1 MGRRKNSSADNPSRD
16 RENCKNS
23 SPDNPSKDRDG
34 SWKNILKG
42 YVDLVQEQQR
52 QLESLLIERKSL
64 EKRIRWQH
72 DRWDFDVKLLEF
84 HISKMMRSSKE
95 KDMFRVVD
103 TAKANLIIS
112 MEQKKAIIHKLKFE
126 EVEDERADLKLLF
139 EELSQC
145 FREPK
150 HVTRSN
156 SKNFD
161 ESALKAER
169 DFAWN
174 QFKKT
179 DAKLQEHKSEVEAAN
194 NKIQKLISELEQ
206 SQSLNMEKNKTISAL
221 QDDMAVLE
229 SDSRKKS
236 EEISRL
242 TKELELLRGD
252 SNNRVITPILRRCNV
267 ESSSHSSDMAIIK
280 KGDRRSSKRKGGE
293 TEPRLFTSR
302 FKVPKLKQLST

>member
-1 MGRRKNSSADNPSRD
+1 MGRRKNSSADNPSKD

-23 SPDNPSKDRDG
+23 SADNPSKDREG
-34 SWKNILKG
+34 SWKKILKG
-42 YVDLVQEQQR
+42 YVDLVQD
-52 QLESLLIERKSL
+52 LLIERKSL
-64 EKRIRWQH
+64 EKRIRSQH
-72 DRWDFDVKLLEF
+72 N

-103 TAKANLIIS
+103 KAKANLIIS
-112 MEQKKAIIHKLKFE
+112 MEQKKAIMHKLKFE

-139 EELSQC
+139 EELAQC
-145 FREPK
+145 LSEPK

-206 SQSLNMEKNKTISAL
+206 SQSLNMEKSKTISAL

-229 SDSRKKS
+229 SDSRKQS

-252 SNNRVITPILRRCNV
+252 SNNHVITPILRRCNV

-280 KGDRRSSKRKGGE
+280 KGDRRSSKRKGSE